1 MKKMFL
7 DTNGYSEMKK
17 ANNPALLD
25 MIQMAEVIGVNT
37 VVLGE
42 LYAGFYCGGKT
53 KKNVDELKEFLNS
66 SRVLLMKVTDIT
78 AEFYGLIY
86 KQLREIGKPIP
97 TNDLWIAA
105 SCLEHGFP
113 LYTNDEHFSYVK
125 ELILI
130 KDSF

>member
-1 MKKMFL
+1 MKKIFL

-17 ANNPALLD
+17 ATNPALLE
-25 MIQMAEVIGVNT
+25 MIQAADIIGINSI
-37 VVLGE
+37 VLGE
-42 LYAGFYCGGKT
+42 LYAGFYYGKKT
-53 KKNVDELKEFLNS
+53 KKNIDELKEFLNS
-66 SRVLLMKVTDIT
+66 SRVYLLNVTEIT

-113 LYTNDEHFSYVK
+113 LYTIDEHFSYVK
-125 ELILI
+125 ELVLV
-130 KDSF
+130 KA